1 MHLHAFRKCTEN
13 AQLFLVS
20 HSAFF
25 LTFAAENKII
35 TMKRTL
41 LTLALVALTN
51 LCFSQG
57 KEVSLVDKKGHCGQH
72 NSGIPIVSSDGD
84 DVTIKSDSTI
94 TDMTVVIRDQYG
106 NVMHQSTQTVG
117 PAETTLYVP
126 NTDGDSEKTTID
138 LYYDRRHLSGTF
150 EE

>member
-1 MHLHAFRKCTEN
+1 
-13 AQLFLVS
+13 
-20 HSAFF
+20 
-25 LTFAAENKII
+25 
-35 TMKRTL
+35 MKRTL

-94 TDMTVVIRDQYG
+94 IDM
-106 NVMHQSTQTVG
+106 HPSTQTVG

-150 EE
+150 E

>member
-1 MHLHAFRKCTEN
+1 MKNF
-13 AQLFLVS
+13 LFLFFSLGCLNSYSAPVS
-20 HSAFF
+20 
-25 LTFAAENKII
+25 
-35 TMKRTL
+35 
-41 LTLALVALTN
+41 
-51 LCFSQG
+51 G
-57 KEVSLVDKKGHCGQH
+57 EVSLEDNRVGYENVNKY
-72 NSGIPIVSSDGD
+72 SVPIVTYDDD

-94 TDMTVVIRDQYG
+94 TDVTVVIRDQYG

-150 EE
+150 DE

>member
-1 MHLHAFRKCTEN
+1 MKKVRFIIAMLVLYGTAYSAPKDVE
-13 AQLFLVS
+13 LVS
-20 HSAFF
+20 KDGTIYNPGGPH
-25 LTFAAENKII
+25 
-35 TMKRTL
+35 
-41 LTLALVALTN
+41 
-51 LCFSQG
+51 
-57 KEVSLVDKKGHCGQH
+57 
-72 NSGIPIVSSDGD
+72 SGIPIVSSDGD

-94 TDMTVVIRDQYG
+94 IDMTVVIRDQYG

>member
-1 MHLHAFRKCTEN
+1 MKKILI
-13 AQLFLVS
+13 
-20 HSAFF
+20 
-25 LTFAAENKII
+25 TFSIFMSTYYA
-35 TMKRTL
+35 
-41 LTLALVALTN
+41 
-51 LCFSQG
+51 FSQDVELTVVG
-57 KEVSLVDKKGHCGQH
+57 PRNTTMNDHRYSVPVV
-72 NSGIPIVSSDGD
+72 NVDGD

-117 PAETTLYVP
+117 PDETTLYVP